1 MKPRFALPLALL
13 CLILAPAAAMA
24 DAPGDLAACVMDA
37 ETFCSRF
44 IPDRVRV
51 AQCLKDNDDR
61 LTPACR
67 EAVKH
72 FK

>member
-1 MKPRFALPLALL
+1 MKPCIAVPLALL

-24 DAPGDLAACVMDA
+24 DTPGDLTACAMDA
-37 ETFCSRF
+37 VTFCSRF

-51 AQCLKDNDDR
+51 AHCLKDNRGR

-67 EAVKH
+67 EAIKH